1 MATIQQ
7 PSIQQPAVAEA
18 AGDCI
23 VLHGISW
30 ELYEQLRD
38 IPDNWGKQMT
48 YDRGRLEIMSPG
60 VGHEH
65 AKKALA
71 RMLEAFTEELNVR
84 IRSLGE
90 TTWKDPG
97 QKYGLEAD
105 ECYYIENE
113 SRVRDL
119 LEEIDPTRDPPPDV
133 AIEVERSRSVIG
145 KLPLYAELGIPEVWR
160 CDGRVVRVLLLS
172 ADGKYA
178 ESTCSRNLPALPISE
193 LNRFLKERAATDET
207 TWIRSFRA
215 WVRETFSTGAP

>member
-1 MATIQQ
+1 MATIEK
-7 PSIQQPAVAEA
+7 PSGVALPSD
-18 AGDCI
+18 DC
-23 VLHGISW
+23 VLLSGISW

-60 VGHEH
+60 IGHEH

-71 RMLEAFTEELNVR
+71 RMLEAFTEELNIR

-119 LEEIDPTRDPPPDV
+119 DEIDPKRDPPPDV
-133 AIEVERSRSVIG
+133 AIEVERSRSVIR

-160 CDGRVVRVLLLS
+160 FDGRAVHILLLS
-172 ADGKYA
+172 AEAKYT
-178 ESTCSRNLPALPISE
+178 ESARSRNLPALPIAE
-193 LNRFLKERAATDET
+193 LNRFLKERATLDET

-215 WVRETFSTGAP
+215 WVRETFSTGAT

>member
-1 MATIQQ
+1 MATIEK
-7 PSIQQPAVAEA
+7 PSAFALA
-18 AGDCI
+18 SDDC
-23 VLHGISW
+23 VLLSGISW

-60 VGHEH
+60 IGHEH

-71 RMLEAFTEELNVR
+71 RMLEAFTEELNIR

-119 LEEIDPTRDPPPDV
+119 DEIDPTRDPPPDV
-133 AIEVERSRSVIG
+133 AIEVERSRSVIR

-160 CDGRVVRVLLLS
+160 FDGRAVHVLLLS
-172 ADGKYA
+172 AEGKYA
-178 ESTCSRNLPALPISE
+178 ESTRSRNVPQLPIAE
-193 LNRFLKERAATDET
+193 LNRFLKERATLDET
-207 TWIRSFRA
+207 AWIRSFRA